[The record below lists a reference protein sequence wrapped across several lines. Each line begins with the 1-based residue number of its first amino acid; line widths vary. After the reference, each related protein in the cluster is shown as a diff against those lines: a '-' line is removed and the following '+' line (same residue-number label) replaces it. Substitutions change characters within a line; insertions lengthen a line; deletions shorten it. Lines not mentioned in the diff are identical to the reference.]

1 MKNLAAPQ
9 PRSWEAG
16 CESWPYYMLLM
27 GGRAQTRFIELGDND
42 VLIHGWIEGY
52 SEETANLPF
61 FFEIFYFFLKNLSK
75 IK

>member
-1 MKNLAAPQ
+1 
-9 PRSWEAG
+9 
-16 CESWPYYMLLM
+16 MLLM

-52 SEETANLPF
+52 SEETANPPF

>member
-1 MKNLAAPQ
+1 
-9 PRSWEAG
+9 
-16 CESWPYYMLLM
+16 M

-52 SEETANLPF
+52 SEETANPPPF
-61 FFEIFYFFLKNLSK
+61 SLKFFIFFLKNFSK